1 MIKGSTSTQIKK
13 VHTAVIPAAGFGTRF
28 LPASKAIP
36 KEMIPLVDK
45 PVIQYVVEEAVEA
58 GFDRI
63 AIVISEGKEPVIK
76 HFSPAAA
83 LEERLEKTGKKE
95 LLYEITRLNTM
106 AEITYIY
113 QNELKG
119 LGDAVL
125 RAKDFAGNE
134 PFAVLLGDTVLRST
148 GEKSVIGQLKEVYE
162 KTSSSVV
169 AAEHVPVE
177 KISKYGIIDGTAVP
191 GNEKTVQIRS
201 MVEKPDADKA
211 PSDLAVAS
219 RYLFTADIFQELEN
233 TPPGKGGEIQ
243 LTDAM
248 CALLKKQKMFARIID
263 GKRYDLG
270 NASSFLK
277 STFEIAFADE
287 RFRDELKGFLREYLK
302 EPDEKI

>member
-1 MIKGSTSTQIKK
+1 MKN
-13 VHTAVIPAAGFGTRF
+13 VRTAVIPAAGFGTRF
-28 LPASKAIP
+28 LPASKAVP

-63 AIVISEGKEPVIK
+63 AIVISEGKEAIAR

-95 LLYEITRLNTM
+95 LLEEMTRLNTM
-106 AEITYIY
+106 ADITFIY
-113 QNELKG
+113 QDELKG

-125 RAKDFAGNE
+125 RAKEFVNGE

-148 GEKSVIGQLKEVYE
+148 GTESVIGQLKEVYE
-162 KTSSSVV
+162 MTSASTV
-169 AAEHVPVE
+169 AAEHVPFE
-177 KISKYGIIDGTAVP
+177 KISKYGIINGSPA
-191 GNEKTVQIRS
+191 GEKENVYLIRS
-201 MVEKPDADKA
+201 LVEKPPADKA
-211 PSDLAVAS
+211 PSDLAIAS
-219 RYLFTADIFQELEN
+219 RYLFTAEIFEELEN

-248 CALLKKQKMFARIID
+248 CALLKKQKMYARIID

-270 NASSFLK
+270 SASTFLK
-277 STFEIAFADE
+277 STFEFAFADE
-287 RFRDELKGFLREYLK
+287 RFRDELANFLKEYLK
-302 EPDEKI
+302 DPGI

>member
-1 MIKGSTSTQIKK
+1 MNRDSIKIKR

-28 LPASKAIP
+28 LPASKAVP

-63 AIVISEGKEPVIK
+63 AIVISKGKESIIQ
-76 HFSPAAA
+76 HFSPAEE
-83 LEERLEKTGKKE
+83 LEKRLEKTGKKE
-95 LLYEITRLNTM
+95 LLREIRKLNTT
-106 AEITYIY
+106 AEISYIY

-125 RAKDFAGNE
+125 RAKEFVGNE

-169 AAEHVPVE
+169 AAEHVPAE
-177 KISKYGIIDGTAVP
+177 KISKYGIIDGMPVP
-191 GNEKTVQIRS
+191 GNEKTLLIRS

-219 RYLFTADIFQELEN
+219 RYLFTADIFEELEK
-233 TPPGKGGEIQ
+233 TTAGKGGEIQ

-277 STFEIAFADE
+277 STFEFAFADE
-287 RFRDELKGFLREYLK
+287 RFRDELKGFLQEFLNK
-302 EPDEKI
+302 NDEKI

>member
-1 MIKGSTSTQIKK
+1 MKNGSIQIQK

-28 LPASKAIP
+28 LPASKAVP

-63 AIVISEGKEPVIK
+63 AIVISKGKESIIQ
-76 HFSPAAA
+76 HFSPAEE
-83 LEERLEKTGKKE
+83 LEKRLEKTGKKE
-95 LLYEITRLNTM
+95 LLKEIRSLSTM
-106 AEITYIY
+106 AEISFIY

-125 RAKDFAGNE
+125 RAKEFVGSE

-169 AAEHVPVE
+169 AAEHVPAE

-191 GNEKTVQIRS
+191 GNEKTLLIRS

-219 RYLFTADIFQELEN
+219 RYLFTADIFEELEN

-277 STFEIAFADE
+277 STFEFAFADE
-287 RFRDELKGFLREYLK
+287 RFRDELKGFLQEFLK
-302 EPDEKI
+302 KTDEKI